1 MTVSTKLSMSI
12 AVTLTEV
19 IDMGERSANVA
30 RKFAATLG
38 SGTAVGMADR
48 VFLDTRTLGPS
59 ATESLDLNGSTLFDP
74 FGVAFAIVKVKAIM
88 IASADANINDILVGN
103 AATAWAALLGATG
116 TVLLRPGASFSAF
129 AGVAD
134 AAGYA
139 VAAGATDLLKI
150 LNNAG
155 TNSVTYDIGIAGC
168 SA

>member
-1 MTVSTKLSMSI
+1 MTVSTKLAASV
-12 AVTLTEV
+12 AVTMSEV
-19 IDMGERSANVA
+19 IDLGERSANVA
-30 RKFAATLG
+30 RKFVASLA

-48 VFLDTRTLGPS
+48 VFMDTRTLGPS
-59 ATESLDLNGSTLFDP
+59 ATESLDLNGATLFDP
-74 FGVAFAIVKVKAIM
+74 FGVAFSIVKVKAIL
-88 IASADANINDILVGN
+88 IASADANINDILVGA

-116 TVLLRPGASFSAF
+116 TILLRPGASFSAF

-139 VAAGATDLLKI
+139 VAGGATDLLKI

-155 TNSVTYDIGIAGC
+155 TNSVTYDIAIVGT